1 MQILRQRKGC
11 GVDRRVVVAA
21 LEPGLMEAGLDNFGG
36 EMAQDVVIRRPGKGH
51 DPAVVSGDRR
61 LVEADVSKIGAQ
73 LTVAI
78 KCFILLQEAN
88 AVLRHKIPPGFRQRL
103 QPS

>member
-11 GVDRRVVVAA
+11 GVDRRVVVPT
-21 LEPGLMEAGLDNFGG
+21 LESGLVEAGLHDLGR
-36 EMAQDVVIRRPGKGH
+36 EMAQNVVIRRPGKGH

-88 AVLRHKIPPGFRQRL
+88 TVLRHKIPPGFRHRL